1 MKKIIVL
8 IFTLVYVLS
17 FTGCGNESED
27 LNSVIEQNNTESE
40 VETEEDT
47 VLFADENQSIVSGS
61 FTVGVRDVIPDYC
74 LDDFTPNVAV
84 VTEFQSYPFTLYVG
98 EEIGRQLEIG
108 QVYVFTIE
116 PIIVDFPK
124 EYLEKLE
131 LSSLVWDLPGFKI
144 TDFRLANDDEL
155 GLESLRLTIE

>member
-1 MKKIIVL
+1 MKKMITF
-8 IFTLVYVLS
+8 IFTMICVLS
-17 FTGCGNESED
+17 LVACRNENTNIVNDTESNTIEIEQESIED
-27 LNSVIEQNNTESE
+27 L
-40 VETEEDT
+40 
-47 VLFADENQSIVSGS
+47 VLSADENQSIVSGS

-84 VTEFQSYPFTLYVG
+84 VTEFQSYPFTVYVG

-116 PIIVDFPK
+116 PIVVDFPK

-155 GLESLRLTIE
+155 GLASLRLTIE

>member
-17 FTGCGNESED
+17 FIGCGNESAD
-27 LNSVIEQNNTESE
+27 SNSIIEQNTTESE
-40 VETEEDT
+40 VETEEDI
-47 VLFADENQSIVSGS
+47 VLSADENQSIVSGS
-61 FTVGVRDVIPDYC
+61 FTVGVRDMIPDYC

-116 PIIVDFPK
+116 PIVVDFPK

-144 TDFRLANDDEL
+144 IDFRLANDDEL
-155 GLESLRLTIE
+155 GLESLHLTIE